1 MDGCYE
7 AFANDLDMNSKDVM
21 MESMKSD
28 NWADMEPTGTTGRS
42 LQTSFE
48 GAGEVGKTHQKTGT

>member
-1 MDGCYE
+1 MDDCYE
-7 AFANDLDMNSKDVM
+7 AFADDLDMNPKDVM
-21 MESMKSD
+21 IEIMKSD
-28 NWADMEPTGTTGRS
+28 NSADMEPTGTTERS